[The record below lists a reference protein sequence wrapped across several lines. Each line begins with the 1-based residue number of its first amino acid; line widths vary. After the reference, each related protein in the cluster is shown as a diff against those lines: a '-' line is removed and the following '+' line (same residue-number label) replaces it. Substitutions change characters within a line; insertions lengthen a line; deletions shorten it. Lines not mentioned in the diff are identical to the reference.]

1 MRLRFQKRRDK
12 KEEKKEEDK
21 IAGVDTGSIVNKSSS
36 NNTDDYDD
44 DEVDEPLHVTKIR
57 ISHISPSTSSSS
69 TASMSASATASV
81 SASISS
87 SSLSHRSSQH
97 GRKAGSKS
105 QNKKLP
111 KVCWYR
117 SKHERSTLH
126 RSSQE
131 STAASASTS
140 ASTIKEKRPP
150 SPTSVRDFARAQT
163 PVEEKTHMEEGKEA
177 DDAWC
182 NSDNNN
188 NPYDRFVCNNDSI
201 RDMWIDSS
209 SSNTNTNTNTN
220 TAANTSNGWDQFA
233 KLMSLRIEDLQDHTP
248 DDAWCNSDNNNNPYD
263 RFVCNND
270 SIRDMWIDSS
280 SSNTNTNTNTAA
292 NTSNGWDQFAKLMS
306 LRIEDL
312 QDHYHANLLCLTDLG
327 DYALS
332 ALEKNRCD
340 MDDMFGKIEGIEF
353 STMAAEDDL
362 NPMSWLREN
371 HVQVQA
377 SMDAVYDQ
385 TLTACADTTL
395 CFAEEPLFECT
406 GRKPRDVILV
416 VGLPSNDT
424 DIDSSTTTTRG
435 VF

>member
-209 SSNTNTNTNTN
+209 SSNTNTNTNT
-220 TAANTSNGWDQFA
+220 
-233 KLMSLRIEDLQDHTP
+233 
-248 DDAWCNSDNNNNPYD
+248 
-263 RFVCNND
+263 
-270 SIRDMWIDSS
+270 
-280 SSNTNTNTNTAA
+280 AA